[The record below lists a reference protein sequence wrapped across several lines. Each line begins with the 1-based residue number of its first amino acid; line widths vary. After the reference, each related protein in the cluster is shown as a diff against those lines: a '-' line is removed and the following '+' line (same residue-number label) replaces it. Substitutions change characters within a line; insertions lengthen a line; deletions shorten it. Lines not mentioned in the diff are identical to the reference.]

1 MTENHC
7 KVRGCPNP
15 VAGELEDQSLCLDH
29 FLDEVQSRSRNFARR
44 LESQDPD
51 EPLRQAALQFILLTA
66 AKIATIG
73 MNNPPEEQLSRGRLL
88 NAMLELADLRDR
100 LDRYAVN

>member
-1 MTENHC
+1 MVTTC

-15 VAGELEDQSLCLDH
+15 VLEQLEDQNLCLEH
-29 FLDEVQSRSRNFARR
+29 FLDDVQDRSRNFARR
-44 LESQDPD
+44 LDSHDAD

-73 MNNPPEEQLSRGRLL
+73 MNNPPEEQLTRGRLL
-88 NAMLELADLRDR
+88 NAMLQLADLRDR
-100 LDRYAVN
+100 LDRTAAK